1 MPEEFREQFV
11 ELGEAII
18 VREPHVQPIDM
29 LRMAAAGEL
38 VDLPHTLHGHLLL
51 DLDLD
56 EPVRILECGWTTI
69 EGVRFSAVWGLATL
83 DGIEEPV
90 AVHWHGPTDAYDAAV
105 FEAETIV
112 VQSTVDLAGLIASIE
127 QAAFGELLA
136 DAS

>member
-69 EGVRFSAVWGLATL
+69 EGVRYSAVWGLATL
-83 DGIEEPV
+83 DGVEEPT
-90 AVHWHGPTDAYDAAV
+90 AVHWHGPTDIYDAAV
-105 FEAETIV
+105 FDAETIV
-112 VQSTVDLAGLIASIE
+112 VQSAVDLEGLIASIE
-127 QAAFGELLA
+127 QAAFDDLLA
-136 DAS
+136 DAP

>member
-1 MPEEFREQFV
+1 MPEDFREQFV
-11 ELGEAII
+11 ELGEATLA
-18 VREPHVQPIDM
+18 RKPHVQPLDM
-29 LRMAAAGEL
+29 LRLAAAGEL
-38 VDLPHTLHGHLLL
+38 AGLPHTLHGHLLL

-56 EPVRILECGWTTI
+56 EPVRILECSWTEI
-69 EGVRFSAVWGLATL
+69 GGERFNAVWGLATL
-83 DGIEEPV
+83 HGIGEPV
-90 AVHWHGPTDAYDAAV
+90 AVHWHGPTDAYEAAA